1 MNIRI
6 KEKDPHSMIEYRG
19 EVVLKENE
27 RIDDLE
33 RNGYGI
39 IQRNDGF
46 CFGMDAVLLSGFASV
61 KAGGTAVDLGTGTG
75 IIPILLEAK
84 TKGAEF
90 FGLEI
95 QPEMAEMA
103 ARSVRLNALSD
114 KVHIIEGD
122 IKAVSAKAGDQDA
135 ENDAFT
141 EVMAKL
147 KGRVDTVTSNPPYM
161 KDSHGLKNPDDFKQI
176 SRHEVKCDLTDVC
189 RAASVL
195 LKNGGHFYMVH
206 RPLRLPEIITKLKA
220 VGLEPKRIK
229 PVYPYVDREANMILI
244 DAVKGAREECRFE
257 KPIIVYKEP
266 GVYTDEIYDIYGY

>member
-46 CFGMDAVLLSGFASV
+46 CFGMDAVLLSGFAYV

-90 FGLEI
+90 YGLEI
-95 QPEMAEMA
+95 QHEMAEMA
-103 ARSVRLNALSD
+103 SRSVRLNALSD

-135 ENDAFT
+135 ENAAFT

-161 KDSHGLKNPDDFKQI
+161 KDSHGPKNPDDFKQI

-189 RAASVL
+189 KAASIL

-257 KPIIVYKEP
+257 KPVIVYKEP

>member
-90 FGLEI
+90 YGLEI

-103 ARSVRLNALSD
+103 SRSVRLNALSD

-122 IKAVSAKAGDQDA
+122 IKAVSAKAGDWDA
-135 ENDAFT
+135 ENAAFT